1 MPDLIHSLLHQDIGH
16 LRIIAELWGLDL
28 ESTDSDSARD
38 ELSASLLDVNLLADH
53 LASLPPEADSA
64 IAALIA
70 SNGRIAWA
78 IFARQFG
85 DIREMGAG
93 KRDREHP
100 HRNPTS
106 TSEILFYRGILAR
119 AFFDTNKGSQEFAY
133 IPDDLFKLM
142 KEESDALSSSKG
154 EKNLANFAGLTVNNS
169 EPLGRPASPN
179 EKGTEI
185 LADDSILDDAT
196 TLLAALRIGRSN
208 WSRSIPVGQFDL
220 RLIALLASAN
230 LISPSPAGR
239 GARGEGEVNAEEAK
253 TFLEASRA
261 DALKTLYDA
270 WLESDRFNELK
281 LMPNI
286 ICEGEWKNSPRD
298 TRRTILG
305 FINAIPTN
313 KWWSVASFVQA
324 IKQTQPDFQR
334 PAGDYD
340 SWFIKRASD
349 GQYLRGFDSWNEV
362 DGALIRY
369 FINILHWLGRLDLNF
384 AENATEATSFRL
396 SSFQNTKEER
406 GKITA
411 SSNGKVSVE
420 RFTPRVVRYQIA
432 RFCEWEDGDFD
443 MSLRKYPT
451 SRSVY
456 KYHITAKSL
465 KHAKEQGLKA
475 EQLLSLLVKHTDN
488 KVPPPLVKALKRW
501 DANGTQA
508 RAETQT
514 ILRVSQPEVLEEMRK
529 SKAGKFLGEI
539 LSPTAV
545 VVKNGAIQKVMEA
558 MIELGLFAEIHTNP
572 SLRANEVNEA
582 IPYEDNVSDTTR
594 GLLRRNERS
603 SQ

>member
-1 MPDLIHSLLHQDIGH
+1 MPDLIHSLLNQDIGH
-16 LRIIAELWGLDL
+16 LRIIADLWGLEL
-28 ESTDSDSARD
+28 VSTDSESARD
-38 ELSASLLDVNLLADH
+38 ELSASLLDVDLLADH

-64 IAALIA
+64 LAALLA

-78 IFARQFG
+78 TFTRQFG

-100 HRNPTS
+100 HRNPIS
-106 TSEILFYRGILAR
+106 TSEFLFYRGILAR
-119 AFFDTNKGSQEFAY
+119 AFFETDKGSQEFAY
-133 IPDDLFKLM
+133 IPDDLLLLLNREGR
-142 KEESDALSSSKG
+142 KEERRKIVES
-154 EKNLANFAGLTVNNS
+154 
-169 EPLGRPASPN
+169 LGRPASPA

-185 LADDSILDDAT
+185 PADDSILDDAT
-196 TLLAALRIGRSN
+196 TLLAALRM
-208 WSRSIPVGQFDL
+208 SRADWQFDQ
-220 RLIALLASAN
+220 RLAALLAAAN
-230 LISPSPAGR
+230 LISPSPHGR
-239 GARGEGEVNAEEAK
+239 GARGEGEINTELVK
-253 TFLEASRA
+253 TFLESPRK

-270 WLESDRFNELK
+270 WLASDSFNELK
-281 LMPNI
+281 LMPSLV
-286 ICEGEWKNSPRD
+286 CEGEWMNSPRE
-298 TRRTILG
+298 TRNTILG
-305 FINAIPTN
+305 FINSVPAN

-362 DGALIRY
+362 DGALIR
-369 FINILHWLGRLDLNF
+369 FVINILHWLGRLDLNF
-384 AENATEATSFRL
+384 TENATEATSFRL
-396 SSFQNTKEER
+396 SSFQTTKEER

-420 RFTPRVVRYQIA
+420 KFTPRVVRYQIA

-443 MSLRKYPT
+443 MPLRKYPT
-451 SRSVY
+451 SRSIY

-501 DANGTQA
+501 EAKGAEA

-529 SKAGKFLGEI
+529 SKAGKFLGEV

-545 VVKNGAIQKVMEA
+545 IVKSGAIQKVMEA
-558 MIELGLFAEIHTNP
+558 MIELGVLAE
-572 SLRANEVNEA
+572 
-582 IPYEDNVSDTTR
+582 D
-594 GLLRRNERS
+594 S
-603 SQ
+603 SAKMKDEG

>member
-16 LRIIAELWGLDL
+16 LRIIAELWGLEL

-38 ELSASLLDVNLLADH
+38 ELSASLLDLNLLADH

-78 IFARQFG
+78 TFTRQFG

-106 TSEILFYRGILAR
+106 TSEILFYRGLLAR
-119 AFFDTNKGSQEFAY
+119 AFFDTDKGSQEFAY
-133 IPDDLFKLM
+133 IPDDLLPLISRRGGRPRNAAPTITT
-142 KEESDALSSSKG
+142 E
-154 EKNLANFAGLTVNNS
+154 T
-169 EPLGRPASPN
+169 LGRPASPA

-196 TLLAALRIGRSN
+196 TLLAALRMGRSN
-208 WSRSIPVGQFDL
+208 WQFDL
-220 RLIALLASAN
+220 RLDGLLTSAN
-230 LISPSPAGR
+230 LITNNNIQTEP
-239 GARGEGEVNAEEAK
+239 VK

-261 DALKTLYDA
+261 DALKMLYDA
-270 WLESDRFNELK
+270 WLESDTYNELK
-281 LMPNI
+281 LMPSI
-286 ICEGEWKNSPRD
+286 ICEGEWKNAPRD

-305 FINAIPTN
+305 FINSVPAN

-324 IKQTQPDFQR
+324 IKQIQPDFQR

-340 SWFIKRASD
+340 SWFIKRSAD

-362 DGALIRY
+362 DGALIRF
-369 FINILHWLGRLDLNF
+369 FINVLHWLGRLDLSVTEG
-384 AENATEATSFRL
+384 AMEATAFRI
-396 SSFQNTKEER
+396 SAFAGKKEER
-406 GKITA
+406 GKIGV
-411 SSNGKVSVE
+411 SSNGKISIP
-420 RFTPRVVRYQIA
+420 RDAPRVVRYQIA
-432 RFCEWEDGDFD
+432 RFCEWDERGLDTP
-443 MSLRKYPT
+443 LRGYST
-451 SRSVY
+451 TRINY
-456 KYHITAKSL
+456 KYHITARSL

-501 DANGTQA
+501 DANGTEA

-529 SKAGKFLGEI
+529 SKAGKFLGEV

-545 VVKNGAIQKVMEA
+545 VVKGGAIQKVMEA
-558 MIELGLFAEIHTNP
+558 MIELGLFAENFVDEE
-572 SLRANEVNEA
+572 SA
-582 IPYEDNVSDTTR
+582 
-594 GLLRRNERS
+594 G
-603 SQ
+603 

>member
-16 LRIIAELWGLDL
+16 LRIIAELWGLELD
-28 ESTDSDSARD
+28 STDADSARD
-38 ELSASLLDVNLLADH
+38 ELSASLLDFNLLADH
-53 LASLPPEADSA
+53 LASLPPKADSA

-78 IFARQFG
+78 TFARQFG

-100 HRNPTS
+100 HRNPIS

-119 AFFDTNKGSQEFAY
+119 AFFDTDKGSQEFAY
-133 IPDDLFKLM
+133 IPDDLFELM
-142 KEESDALSSSKG
+142 KEEKR
-154 EKNLANFAGLTVNNS
+154 KNFANFAGLAVKNS

-196 TLLAALRIGRSN
+196 TLLAALLMGRSN
-208 WSRSIPVGQFDL
+208 WQFDL
-220 RLIALLASAN
+220 RLVALLTSAN
-230 LISPSPAGR
+230 LITNNNIQTEP
-239 GARGEGEVNAEEAK
+239 VK

-261 DALKTLYDA
+261 DAMKMLHNS
-270 WLESDRFNELK
+270 WLESDTFNELK
-281 LMPNI
+281 LMPSI
-286 ICEGEWKNSPRD
+286 VCEGEWKNLPRE
-298 TRRTILG
+298 TRNAILG
-305 FINAIPTN
+305 FIQTIPAN
-313 KWWSVASFVQA
+313 KWWSVTDFVRA
-324 IKQTQPDFQR
+324 IKQSHPDFQR

-362 DGALIRY
+362 DGALIRF
-369 FINILHWLGRLDLNF
+369 FINTLHWLGRIDLSM
-384 AENATEATSFRL
+384 AEGAADATSFRL
-396 SSFQNTKEER
+396 SSFQTTKEER

-420 RFTPRVVRYQIA
+420 RFAPRVVRYQIA
-432 RFCEWEDGDFD
+432 RFCEWDEPKGDG
-443 MSLRKYPT
+443 
-451 SRSVY
+451 Y
-456 KYHITAKSL
+456 KYRVTAQSL

-508 RAETQT
+508 RMETQT
-514 ILRVSQPEVLEEMRK
+514 ILRVSQPEVLEEARK
-529 SKAGKFLGEI
+529 SKAGKFFGEI

-545 VVKNGAIQKVMEA
+545 IVKSGAIQKVMEA
-558 MIELGLFAEIHTNP
+558 MIELGLFADFE
-572 SLRANEVNEA
+572 E
-582 IPYEDNVSDTTR
+582 
-594 GLLRRNERS
+594 
-603 SQ
+603 

>member
-16 LRIIAELWGLDL
+16 LRIIAELWGLEL

-38 ELSASLLDVNLLADH
+38 ELSASLLDLNLLADH

-64 IAALIA
+64 IGALIA

-78 IFARQFG
+78 TFTRQFG

-119 AFFDTNKGSQEFAY
+119 AFFDTDKGSQEFAY
-133 IPDDLFKLM
+133 IPDDLLPLISRRGGRPSAPTITT
-142 KEESDALSSSKG
+142 E
-154 EKNLANFAGLTVNNS
+154 T
-169 EPLGRPASPN
+169 LGRPASPT

-196 TLLAALRIGRSN
+196 TLLAALRMGRSN

-220 RLIALLASAN
+220 RLVALLTSAN
-230 LISPSPAGR
+230 LITSNNIQTEP
-239 GARGEGEVNAEEAK
+239 VK
-253 TFLEASRA
+253 TFLESSRA
-261 DALKTLYDA
+261 DALKMLYDA
-270 WLESDRFNELK
+270 WLESDTFNELK
-281 LMPNI
+281 LMPSI

-298 TRRTILG
+298 TRKTILG
-305 FINAIPTN
+305 FINSVPAN

-324 IKQTQPDFQR
+324 IKQTHADFQR

-369 FINILHWLGRLDLNF
+369 FLNMLHWLGRLDLSV
-384 AENATEATSFRL
+384 ADGAMEATAFRVSL
-396 SSFQNTKEER
+396 FDQRKVES
-406 GKITA
+406 GKVVA
-411 SSNGKVSVE
+411 SSNGKISIP
-420 RFTPRVVRYQIA
+420 RDAPRVVRYQIA
-432 RFCEWEDGDFD
+432 RFCEWDERGLDTP
-443 MSLRKYPT
+443 LRGYST
-451 SRSVY
+451 TRINY
-456 KYHITAKSL
+456 KYHITARSL

-508 RAETQT
+508 RMETQI

-529 SKAGKFLGEI
+529 SKAGKFLGEV

-545 VVKNGAIQKVMEA
+545 VIKSGAIQKVMEA
-558 MIELGLFAEIHTNP
+558 MVELGLFAEVENQG
-572 SLRANEVNEA
+572 E
-582 IPYEDNVSDTTR
+582 
-594 GLLRRNERS
+594 
-603 SQ
+603 